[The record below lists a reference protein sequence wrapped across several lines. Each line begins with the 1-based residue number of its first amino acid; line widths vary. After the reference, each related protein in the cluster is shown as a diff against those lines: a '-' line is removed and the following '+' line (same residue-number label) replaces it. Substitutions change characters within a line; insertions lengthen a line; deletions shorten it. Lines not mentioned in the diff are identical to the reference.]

1 MSAFSGFDMGVFF
14 FSLVHVLIVLVSA
27 PLLQG
32 WIKKVKAFWQM
43 RKGPALL
50 QPYRDLQ
57 KFWKKEEVI
66 SEHASWIF
74 LVTPAIVLGSLILAS
89 LVVPG
94 PWGWAPID
102 SYGSIFWLVASFGV
116 ARFFLTLA
124 GFDAASSFGGMGSSR
139 ELFVAALVE
148 PGFLLSL
155 IVLALISGTT
165 SLPGLIAQLQ
175 GISLFETSRIL
186 ALLALGFMVIAEM
199 GRIPVDNPDTHL
211 ELTMIH
217 EGMLLEYSGRS
228 LAFLNWAEQL
238 KQLLL
243 LEVIALLIMPLSVN
257 SFLSSAGWDMG
268 MLLTRLVLHIGL
280 LALLGALFATIES
293 INVKVR
299 LFRVPNVLAAGT
311 ASAVLALVT
320 LWITKGGI

>member
-1 MSAFSGFDMGVFF
+1 MSAFLDKSMGVIF
-14 FSLVHVLIVLVSA
+14 FSLVHLVVLLMAA

-43 RKGPALL
+43 RKGPSIV
-50 QPYRDLQ
+50 QPYRDIR
-57 KFWKKEEVI
+57 KFWLKEEVI
-66 SEHASWIF
+66 SEHTSWIF
-74 LVTPAIVLGSLILAS
+74 LITPAIVLGTSLIAS
-89 LVVPG
+89 LVVPN
-94 PWGWAPID
+94 PWGWAPMNI
-102 SYGSIFWLVASFGV
+102 YGSTFWLVASFGL
-116 ARFFLTLA
+116 ARFFLALA
-124 GFDAASSFGGMGSSR
+124 GIDAAGTFGGMGTSR

-155 IVLALISGTT
+155 MVLAFMSGTT
-165 SLPGLIAQLQ
+165 SLPGLVDSLQ
-175 GISLFETSRIL
+175 GISLFETPRLL

-228 LAFLNWAEQL
+228 FAFLNWAEQL

-243 LEVIALLIMPLSVN
+243 LQLLALLILPGSMGLALGGSVEWGVGI
-257 SFLSSAGWDMG
+257 LVQ
-268 MLLTRLVLHIGL
+268 LVLHIGL
-280 LALLGALFATIES
+280 VAFLGAIFATIES
-293 INVKVR
+293 LNVKVR
-299 LFRVPNVLAAGT
+299 LFRVPNFLAAGT